1 MSSFMVHRPRTLL
14 LVGLTLIPLL
24 LAACGSSSTA
34 PGQATAAKLALDWT
48 PNTNHTGI
56 YVAQQKG
63 WYSDEDVSLSLT
75 PYSSSV
81 SPEQLVATGQADF
94 GISFTEGVTSAR
106 AAGLDVVS
114 IAAVIQS
121 NTSALVSLKSSGLDN
136 VGKLAGKRY
145 AGFGAPYEQ
154 PLISQVIGCG
164 GAQDTS
170 FRYVTTDQDP
180 IVALKSGQFDFAWI
194 YMGWEGIEAQRQ
206 GVDLNTFMVKDNCVP
221 DYYSP
226 VIITSEKTIKNKPDL
241 VRNFLAA
248 TEKGYTYAASNP
260 DDAAKLLI
268 AGAPKGTFDDEGLV
282 TASQQYLSPRYAEG
296 SKCWGQQTLEKWTNY
311 PKFMFEHLA
320 ILDANGNPITSAPNY
335 AAAFTNE
342 YLPKC

>member
-1 MSSFMVHRPRTLL
+1 MSLSSTRHLFASLL
-14 LVGLTLIPLL
+14 AGLALIPLL
-24 LAACGSSSTA
+24 VACGTYPGSSLRS
-34 PGQATAAKLALDWT
+34 AKLALDWT

-63 WYSDEDVSLSLT
+63 WYSDEDISLSLT

-94 GISFTEGVTSAR
+94 GVSFTEGVTSAR
-106 AAGLDVVS
+106 AAGLDIVS

-121 NTSALVSLKSSGLDN
+121 NTGALVSLKGSGLDN

-170 FRYVTTDQDP
+170 FRDVTTDQDP

-194 YMGWEGIEAQRQ
+194 YLGWEGVEAQRQ
-206 GVDLNTFMVKDNCVP
+206 SVDLNTFMIKDNCVP
-221 DYYSP
+221 DYYSRSLLP
-226 VIITSEKTIKNKPDL
+226 ARRRSRRSQTSY
-241 VRNFLAA
+241 A
-248 TEKGYTYAASNP
+248 TSW
-260 DDAAKLLI
+260 
-268 AGAPKGTFDDEGLV
+268 
-282 TASQQYLSPRYAEG
+282 RRR
-296 SKCWGQQTLEKWTNY
+296 
-311 PKFMFEHLA
+311 
-320 ILDANGNPITSAPNY
+320 
-335 AAAFTNE
+335 
-342 YLPKC
+342 